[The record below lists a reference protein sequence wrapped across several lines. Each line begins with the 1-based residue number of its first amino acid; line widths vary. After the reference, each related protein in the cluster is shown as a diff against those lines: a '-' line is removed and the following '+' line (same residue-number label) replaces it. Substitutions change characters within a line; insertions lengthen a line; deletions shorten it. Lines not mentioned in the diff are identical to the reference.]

1 MLVGALWA
9 DDLGA
14 HDPSAWGG
22 LFRTRDGGATWRHL
36 TPASFGRGA
45 MALALSP
52 LDADHLL
59 LATDSGVLRSR
70 NGGRDWEVEA
80 PEALVGPTFAVT
92 FDGDGAR
99 ALVSGAT
106 AIFRTD
112 GTGWQ
117 EIQAPPGSVPAR
129 ALMPGSVRG
138 SVYLVG
144 RAGLYRSD
152 DWGRSWVSISD
163 GLGAEHASPLLVLP
177 GPPDQTYAV
186 AAGHVWSTAN
196 GARSWQPRSQ
206 GLPAGSVEILTLDS
220 QNANRL
226 WAVAAGQV
234 FMTNDG
240 GQRWQ
245 PVGKPLPEQPVAARG
260 IGVSGD
266 VILVASDR
274 GVYRS
279 ADLGERW
286 ELPSE
291 QLPAHLEAGFLAP
304 DPRSP
309 ATFYVGFAVTPYG
322 ELFRRAVEGGR
333 SLGRLDFTN
342 LIGGLVFLA
351 LVFVSA
357 GVMLRRL
364 ARTYYRSLHP
374 PVVPT
379 SRPSRRGHVAR

>member
-1 MLVGALWA
+1 
-9 DDLGA
+9 
-14 HDPSAWGG
+14 
-22 LFRTRDGGATWRHL
+22 
-36 TPASFGRGA
+36 
-45 MALALSP
+45 MALAVSP
-52 LDADHLL
+52 VDPDHLM

-80 PEALVGPTFAVT
+80 PDVLVGPAFAVA
-92 FDGDGAR
+92 FDGDGVR
-99 ALVSGAT
+99 ALVSAAA

-112 GTGWQ
+112 GTGWWG
-117 EIQAPPGSVPAR
+117 IQAPPGSVPAR
-129 ALMPGSVRG
+129 ALVPGSVRG

-144 RAGLYRSD
+144 RAGLYRSA
-152 DWGRSWVSISD
+152 DWGQSWASIGD
-163 GLGAEHASPLLVLP
+163 GLPAEHASALLVLP
-177 GPPDQTYAV
+177 GPPDQTHAV
-186 AAGHVWSTAN
+186 AAGRVWSPAN
-196 GARSWQPRSQ
+196 DARRWQPRGQ
-206 GLPAGSVEILTLDS
+206 GLPAGSIEILDLDS

-226 WAVAAGQV
+226 WAVATGQV

-260 IGVSGD
+260 IAVSGEA
-266 VILVASDR
+266 ILVASDR
-274 GVYRS
+274 GIYRT

-309 ATFYVGFAVTPYG
+309 TTFYAGFAVTPNG
-322 ELFRRAVEGGR
+322 ELFRRAVEGGGP
-333 SLGRLDFTN
+333 LGQLDFTN
-342 LIGGLVFLA
+342 LIGGLAFLA

-364 ARTYYRSLHP
+364 ARTHYRPLDP
-374 PVVPT
+374 PIVPT
-379 SRPSRRGHVAR
+379 SRPSRGSGRVAR